1 MPNNK
6 TETQKLPKERKARK
20 SKANGTPAL
29 LDDDEPADNYYNGK
43 PLATIGDHVKAK
55 REDRKVAREVR
66 LENFTKRLPCQLT
79 EPENKAKLREIKDLK
94 RTLEHETETLTT
106 LKVEYEGAKKSA
118 EGRIGQ
124 ATMRR
129 EQLIS
134 ETCDGIEY
142 RDVACQRVWDYPLI
156 QVREY
161 RTDRTPNELL
171 QEPRPMNNSELQM
184 PLDLE
189 PSDLATQGKSFEDI
203 ANHELEDEVDSGEG
217 EVDW

>member
-1 MPNNK
+1 MSN
-6 TETQKLPKERKARK
+6 ETA
-20 SKANGTPAL
+20 
-29 LDDDEPADNYYNGK
+29 
-43 PLATIGDHVKAK
+43 
-55 REDRKVAREVR
+55 
-66 LENFTKRLPCQLT
+66 F
-79 EPENKAKLREIKDLK
+79 
-94 RTLEHETETLTT
+94 
-106 LKVEYEGAKKSA
+106 KVEYEGAKKSA
-118 EGRIGQ
+118 EARIGQ

-142 RDVACQRVWDYPLI
+142 RDVACQRVWDYPLL

-184 PLDLE
+184 SLDLE
-189 PSDLATQGKSFEDI
+189 PSDLATQGKSFTEATAGAATD
-203 ANHELEDEVDSGEG
+203 DEMDQG